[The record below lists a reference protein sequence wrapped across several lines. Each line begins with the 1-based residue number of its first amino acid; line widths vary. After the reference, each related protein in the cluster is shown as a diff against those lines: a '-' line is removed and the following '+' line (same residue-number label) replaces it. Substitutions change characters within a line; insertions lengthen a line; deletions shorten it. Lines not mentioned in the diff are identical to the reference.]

1 MGMSFF
7 IFCLT
12 YTTLSCLELCQGDEL
27 CNVAAKTR
35 KVLYTE
41 VKRRF
46 IDAER
51 EGHMEDL
58 LVSTILDP
66 RFKLMNFEGMWLVGY
81 RETLY

>member
-1 MGMSFF
+1 M
-7 IFCLT
+7 
-12 YTTLSCLELCQGDEL
+12 
-27 CNVAAKTR
+27 TR
-35 KVLYTE
+35 KSLYTE

-66 RFKLMNFEGMWLVGY
+66 RFKLMNFEGTWIVGC
-81 RETLY
+81 RKA